1 MINTPR
7 EIKYQAWIPTAEVM
21 IDVKSITF
29 EDDLIVAVTDRESGA
44 VFHLHR
50 SFLREWT
57 GRTDVNGTDIYEKD
71 FIKHEDSDV
80 SRRVFPIMWLDIGS
94 EFRGQLR
101 GIMVPGI
108 SFNRYEVVGNIF
120 ENPELLPEEI

>member
-1 MINTPR
+1 MSR

-29 EDDLIVAVTDRESGA
+29 EDELIVAVTARESGA

-57 GRTDVNGTDIYEKD
+57 GLIDKNGVDIYED
-71 FIKHEDSDV
+71 DIV
-80 SRRVFPIMWLDIGS
+80 SCQKG
-94 EFRGQLR
+94 
-101 GIMVPGI
+101 
-108 SFNRYEVVGNIF
+108 
-120 ENPELLPEEI
+120 